1 MHALIK
7 EFSSVGGGGGG
18 GGPGSTDRKNSEKK
32 SSANV
37 CQMLISI
44 ETYRAWDFPGGSDP
58 YLPSGSVPV
67 ILDSLKCFV
76 IMFLPSMQIQGSV
89 FVPRHNIMHVKGK
102 CKGYQIAFTEF

>member
-7 EFSSVGGGGGG
+7 EFSSVGGGGGVQAQL
-18 GGPGSTDRKNSEKK
+18 TEKILKKN
-32 SSANV
+32 SANV

-58 YLPSGSVPV
+58 YPPSGSVPV

-76 IMFLPSMQIQGSV
+76 ILFLPSMQIQGSV

-102 CKGYQIAFTEF
+102 CKGYQIAFPEF